1 MPPLTVEEDQVE
13 GAVVVRIGGDVDSAS
28 ADALRD
34 SLRMARRSALQ
45 HPARLLV
52 VDLEGVTYFGSAA
65 LNAML
70 DCRDEAATQG
80 ISVKFVAAQPS
91 VTRPMAV
98 TKLDEVLTLY
108 PTLATALRRDG
119 SAPP

>member
-1 MPPLTVEEDQVE
+1 MRPLTVEEDQTQD
-13 GAVVVRIGGDVDSAS
+13 AVIVCVGGDVDTAS
-28 ADALRD
+28 ADALRA
-34 SLRMARRSALQ
+34 SLRMARLTALQ

-52 VDLEGVTYFGSAA
+52 VVLEAVTYFGSAA

-70 DCRDEAATQG
+70 DCRDEALTQG
-80 ISVKFVAAQPS
+80 VAVKLVAAQPS

-98 TKLDEVLTLY
+98 TKLDEVLIVY
-108 PTLATALRRDG
+108 PTLATALQRDG

>member
-13 GAVVVRIGGDVDSAS
+13 DGVIVRVTGDVDSAS

-34 SLRMARRSALQ
+34 SLRMARRSALH

-70 DCRDEAATQG
+70 DCCDEADAQG
-80 ISVKFVAAQPS
+80 ISVKLVAAQPS